1 MKTEIPVRIIQDEQ
15 MEKQLERQFT
25 RKEIPNE
32 IQEEEKTIEKSI
44 SLDYKTWILIFLFVV
59 MFALSVWYLLRD
71 TDLQDLLTNRQLE
84 LKSIKN
90 QENIIE
96 KAEKSISW
104 SYVKIEKIDSDLKTR
119 YKITIQ

>member
-1 MKTEIPVRIIQDEQ
+1 MKTEIPVRILDDEQ
-15 MEKQLERQFT
+15 AQQFT
-25 RKEIPNE
+25 RREIPKQ

-44 SLDYKTWILIFLFVV
+44 SLDYKTWILVFLFIV
-59 MFALSVWYLLRD
+59 MFALSAWYLLRD

-84 LKSIKN
+84 FKSIKN
-90 QENIIE
+90 QENIID

-104 SYVKIEKIDSDLKTR
+104 SYVKIDKIDSDLKTR

>member
-1 MKTEIPVRIIQDEQ
+1 MKTEIPVRILDDEQ
-15 MEKQLERQFT
+15 AKQFT
-25 RKEIPNE
+25 RREIPKS
-32 IQEEEKTIEKSI
+32 IPVEEETVEKSI
-44 SLDYKTWILIFLFVV
+44 SLYYKTWILVFLFIV
-59 MFALSVWYLLRD
+59 MFALSAWYLLRD

-104 SYVKIEKIDSDLKTR
+104 SYVKIEKIDSDLKMR